1 MIETSSSGGYH
12 MVVKFSRR
20 RPGQE
25 PAREDA
31 ATVNSLP
38 PVSQRLLDK
47 HAARVLSPSDA
58 VAAAGWPAPRATVY
72 RTGVLLI
79 PADIVNNREVFAV
92 IQRILARIGLEAV
105 VPGQGGDTKR
115 PFQLDTLP
123 LPVALRVRAE
133 APPTVVDSWT
143 ALQYL
148 RAATAGKQ
156 PELER
161 KVVTRISVEH
171 LLFTNPTIGGVPW
184 DVSGL
189 SGTPWDVSGI
199 STGASYGR
207 SRTGNRIPVA
217 LSATPPPRRD
227 LDPSTLARRPV
238 VAVLDTGIAPHPWF
252 DLPDRTNPPP
262 AGGFLAVAPDVQD
275 AILQAQLATGI
286 TVPTQLLSDHWDAP
300 STDEPLIGD
309 IDTDTG
315 HGIFIAGVL
324 RQAAPDVDTLAI
336 RCVHSDGVAYEADVL
351 LALTMLS
358 ARVQAAQQN
367 QQPDDMIDVLSLSL
381 GYFDETP
388 ADAAYTSQLSD
399 ILAELT
405 GLGVVVLAAA
415 GNSATSRRFYPA
427 AFADQPPVSGGGPQV
442 ISVGA
447 LNPNGSKALFS
458 NEAPWVHAWATGAG
472 VVSTYPTDVRGSSAA
487 DHELPDQNRNGL
499 DPDDYT
505 SGFAVWD
512 GTSFAAPLA
521 AAALANALISVA
533 ANDSVLSLLSVDQTT
548 AVKRAWAALALV

>member
-1 MIETSSSGGYH
+1 

-20 RPGQE
+20 GPGQE
-25 PAREDA
+25 PTREDA

-58 VAAAGWPAPRATVY
+58 VAAPGWPAPRATVY
-72 RTGVLLI
+72 RSGVLLI
-79 PADIVNNREVFAV
+79 PADIVRNREVYAV
-92 IQRILARIGLEAV
+92 IEGVLARIGIEAV
-105 VPGQGGDTKR
+105 QPDQDNEAAKR
-115 PFQLDTLP
+115 PFQLDTVP
-123 LPVALRVRAE
+123 LPIALRVRAD
-133 APPTVVDSWT
+133 APPTAVDSWT
-143 ALQYL
+143 ALQHL
-148 RAATAGKQ
+148 RAATGGEEPALAQ
-156 PELER
+156 EAVR
-161 KVVTRISVEH
+161 RISVEH
-171 LLFTNPTIGGVPW
+171 LLFTTPAIGGVPW

-199 STGASYGR
+199 SSGASYGR

-227 LDPSTLARRPV
+227 VDPLSLARRPV

-252 DLPDRTNPPP
+252 GLPDRTNPPP
-262 AGGFLAVAPDVQD
+262 AGGFLTVAPDVQD
-275 AILQAQLATGI
+275 AILQAQLATGL
-286 TVPTQLLSDHWDAP
+286 TVPTQLLTDHWDAP
-300 STDEPLIGD
+300 SIGEPLIGD

-324 RQAAPDVDTLAI
+324 RQVSPDVDTLAI

-351 LALTMLS
+351 LALSMLS
-358 ARVQAAQQN
+358 ARIRAAQQN
-367 QQPDDMIDVLSLSL
+367 QRPQDMIDVLSLSL

-388 ADAAYTSQLSD
+388 ADAVYTSQLSD

-405 GLGVVVLAAA
+405 GLGVLVLAAA

-458 NEAPWVHAWATGAG
+458 NEAPWVLAWATGAG
-472 VVSTYPTDVRGSSAA
+472 VVSTYPTDVRGASSA
-487 DHELPDQNRNGL
+487 DHELPELNRNGL
-499 DPDDYT
+499 DPDDYS

-521 AAALANALISVA
+521 AATLANALISVG
-533 ANDSVLSLLSVDQTT
+533 ANASALSLLLVDQQT

>member
-1 MIETSSSGGYH
+1 

-20 RPGQE
+20 RPDQE
-25 PAREDA
+25 PGREDA
-31 ATVNSLP
+31 TTVNALP

-47 HAARVLSPSDA
+47 HAARVLSPSNA

-79 PADIVNNREVFAV
+79 PADIVNNREIFAV
-92 IQRILARIGLEAV
+92 IERILARIGLEAV
-105 VPGQGGDTKR
+105 VPGQGGDAKR
-115 PFQLDTLP
+115 PQQLETLP
-123 LPVALRVRAE
+123 LPIALRVRAD

-148 RAATAGKQ
+148 RTATGGKQ
-156 PELER
+156 PELDR

-189 SGTPWDVSGI
+189 GGTPWDVSGI

-217 LSATPPPRRD
+217 LSASPPPRND
-227 LDPSTLARRPV
+227 VDPSTLARRPV

-252 DLPDRTNPPP
+252 GLPDRTNPPP
-262 AGGFLAVAPDVQD
+262 AGGFLNVATDVQD
-275 AILQAQLATGI
+275 AILLAQQTTGI
-286 TVPTQLLSDHWDAP
+286 TVPTQLLTDHWDAP

-358 ARVQAAQQN
+358 TRVQAAQQN
-367 QQPDDMIDVLSLSL
+367 QQPDAMIDVLSLSL

-388 ADAAYTSQLSD
+388 ADAAYTSQLSNV
-399 ILAELT
+399 LNELT

-458 NEAPWVHAWATGAG
+458 NEAAWVHAWATGAG

-499 DPDDYT
+499 DPDDYS

-521 AAALANALISVA
+521 AAALANALINVA
-533 ANDSVLSLLSVDQTT
+533 ANDSALSLLSVDQTT